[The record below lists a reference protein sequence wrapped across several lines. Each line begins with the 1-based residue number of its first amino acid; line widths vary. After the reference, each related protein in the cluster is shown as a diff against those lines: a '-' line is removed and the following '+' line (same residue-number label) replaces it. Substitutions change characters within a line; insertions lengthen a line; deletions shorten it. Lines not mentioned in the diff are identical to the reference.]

1 MSDSLETM
9 RRLHAWSNGKP
20 IPRGEKINVHVGDDD
35 DLLIVVFLRMGGESR
50 PWGIAFGK
58 CNEKPKILTVAEA
71 RNRTRVADMMLEFAP
86 TILEHFRHPQHSPD
100 SLSSW
105 ETNSHRQIW
114 LPGPTHVE
122 MLHFLALS
130 YARIRWDR
138 DGVETLKALG
148 NLANCLYIEQ
158 QRPGQQT
165 VLTAS
170 SALQLS
176 HVFPASSVRQA
187 HLGYL
192 LGWLQGGRTRDSRL
206 AAARLAE
213 NQSVAT
219 VLDHRFEREKVQ
231 PLVEE
236 WDEANRKKNLKI
248 CANVEVA
255 VQKTLSPDLLRRW
268 NLTRD
273 AIEILRSDKRSTN
286 PGLKKLVSISKE
298 EFYRGWGERAL
309 KEYNSDEP
317 FWPNAFTDYNTRTA
331 AGGYHQR
338 VADDQKERH
347 FLVHGDR
354 ELQRE
359 ELANGHGIIGVI
371 SAVNSSEPEWTIKF
385 SYPVLSTVREGGY
398 IVIASAEE
406 MKLTVTEVDHE
417 KRIVVAKPKW
427 TYAKR
432 QYGMLG
438 LPSRDR
444 AWKGRKLVFLDDQPF
459 GLTKRLVASS
469 LRRSDDP
476 NDITNLM
483 KLRQRRHAA
492 NDDEGPLNPE
502 SDD

>member
-1 MSDSLETM
+1 MSESLETI

-20 IPRGEKINVHVGDDD
+20 MPRGEKINVHIGDDD
-35 DLLIVVFLRMGGESR
+35 DLLIVAFLRMGGESR
-50 PWGIAFGK
+50 PWGVAFGK

-71 RNRTRVADMMLEFAP
+71 RNRTRVGDMMLEFAP
-86 TILEHFRHPQHSPD
+86 TILEHFRHPGHSPD
-100 SLSSW
+100 SLSNW
-105 ETNSHRQIW
+105 ETDSHRQIW

-130 YARIRWDR
+130 YARTRWDR

-170 SALQLS
+170 AALQLS
-176 HVFPASSVRQA
+176 NVFPASSVRQA

-236 WDEANRKKNLKI
+236 WGEANRKKNFKG
-248 CANVEVA
+248 CETVEVA
-255 VQKTLSPDLLRRW
+255 VHKTLSPDLLRRW

-273 AIEILRSDKRSTN
+273 SIEILRSDRRSAN
-286 PGLKKLVSISKE
+286 RGLKQLVALSKK
-298 EFYRGWGERAL
+298 EFYRGWGERAQ
-309 KEYNSDEP
+309 KEDNGDEP
-317 FWPNAFTDYNTRTA
+317 FWPNPFTDYNTRMA

-338 VADDQKERH
+338 VADSQKERH

-359 ELANGHGIIGVI
+359 ELANGRGIIGTI
-371 SAVNSSEPEWTIKF
+371 SSVNSSDPEWTIKF
-385 SYPVLSTVREGGY
+385 TYPELSTVREGGY
-398 IVIASAEE
+398 LVIAGTEE

-417 KRIVVAKPKW
+417 KRIVVAQPNWKLAKPQFGK
-427 TYAKR
+427 
-432 QYGMLG
+432 LG

-444 AWKGRKLVFLDDQPF
+444 TWKGRELVFLDDQPF
-459 GLTKRLVASS
+459 GLTEKLVSS
-469 LRRSDDP
+469 SRRRSDDP
-476 NDITNLM
+476 DDITNLM
-483 KLRQRRHAA
+483 KLRERRHAA

-502 SDD
+502 SED